1 MPKRKRRVLRAASI
15 PWRQRYAQFV
25 AGDFA
30 RPPKPETK
38 PRPSQTDAKL
48 SPPNHTPERN

>member
-1 MPKRKRRVLRAASI
+1 MKRKRRVLRAASI

-38 PRPSQTDAKL
+38 PVRSQITAKL
-48 SPPNHTPERN
+48 SRKNHNSERN